1 MIKTAA
7 DRIIG
12 DNAAQDRAW
21 SFSDVKMHYYQ
32 SMFRIRS
39 RRFLVFSAVIPIA
52 FVFLLTGA
60 AQLASSQVRNQVQD
74 QIQEHFAAAQHAQ
87 QQDRLEDAVHEYLAV
102 LKLAPGLPEAYVN
115 LGLVYYAQSK
125 FDESARALSTA
136 GKLRPGMR
144 GVSLWLGIDEVRLN
158 HPAQGVPLLR
168 EAVRQYPQE
177 KQAESWLGTALWN
190 AGQMDA
196 ALLQLRKAAAQ
207 FPDDP
212 DLLFSLGEAYGKAAK
227 QQSEQLLEDSAGTAI
242 SDRIYA
248 STYVADHDWTK
259 AEGHLRRAIQ
269 RDPKSIDAHLD
280 LADVFL
286 NQAQLPAAIEQLE
299 QAGALSPNSPT
310 VLAKSGELMIL
321 SGQLPEG
328 LSRIEQAIKTDESE
342 ALDALGLPLE
352 GRISASEASAD
363 LLALCAATEK
373 KLEVTQPSSVARDVA
388 LAGLYAL
395 SGDSAAAAR
404 AYQRLAPAPQI
415 VKPNESALAQAMDAM
430 HQHRSE
436 AAEAALL
443 RWLALHP
450 ADISARY
457 ELVVVRRRV
466 ALEQIARLLA
476 VAPDSYH
483 VHQLLGQLYV
493 DREED
498 EKALAEYL
506 AVAAARPNLPDVHFW
521 LGHLYWKHGE
531 ADKAFVE
538 LTRQLEIDPGHPEA
552 NGELGA
558 VLVAKDR
565 TAEAIPHLE
574 LAIRSKP
581 DLWPAYQQ
589 LGQAYATQKNYAR
602 AEEILKRDLAHDRD
616 GGVHYQLAQV
626 MRAEG
631 KTAEAAKL
639 FAQVRAIKTER
650 SAATSTDDQADDGAK
665 R

>member
-1 MIKTAA
+1 MALSHV
-7 DRIIG
+7 R
-12 DNAAQDRAW
+12 
-21 SFSDVKMHYYQ
+21 MHYYQ
-32 SMFRIRS
+32 TMFRTRS
-39 RRFLVFSAVIPIA
+39 RRLLIFSALIPIA
-52 FVFLLTGA
+52 CVLSLAGT
-60 AQLASSQVRNQVQD
+60 AQDVSSQIQD
-74 QIQEHFAAAQHAQ
+74 QVQEHFLAAQQAQ
-87 QQDRLEDAVHEYLAV
+87 QQGRLEDAVHEYLAV

-125 FDESARALSTA
+125 FDGSARALSTA
-136 GKLRPGMR
+136 ARLRPGMR

-158 HPAQGVPLLR
+158 HPAQAVPLLR
-168 EAVRQYPQE
+168 EAVRQDPQE
-177 KQAESWLGTALWN
+177 KQAQSWLGTALWN
-190 AGQMDA
+190 AGQIDA

-212 DLLFSLGEAYGKAAK
+212 DLLFSLGEAYGKAAR

-248 STYVADHDWTK
+248 GTYAADHDWTK
-259 AEGHLRRAIQ
+259 AEGHLRRAIL
-269 RDPKSIDAHLD
+269 RDPKSVEAHID

-286 NQAQLPAAIEQLE
+286 QQAQLPAALEQLDQLD
-299 QAGALSPNSPT
+299 QASALSQKSAA
-310 VLAKSGELMIL
+310 VLAKSGQLLIL
-321 SGQLPEG
+321 SGQLQEG
-328 LSRIEQAIKTDESE
+328 LSRIEQAIETNESE
-342 ALDALGLPLE
+342 ALDALGLPVE
-352 GRISASEASAD
+352 ARIFAIDASAD
-363 LLALCAATEK
+363 LLALCHAAEE
-373 KLEVTQPSSVARDVA
+373 KLEAMQSLSVARDVA

-395 SGDSAAAAR
+395 SGDDAAAAR
-404 AYQRLAPAPQI
+404 ACQRLAPAPKI
-415 VKPNESALAQAMDAM
+415 AKPNESAFAQAMDAK
-430 HQHRSE
+430 HQHRND
-436 AAEAALL
+436 AAEADLL

-450 ADISARY
+450 GDLTARY
-457 ELVVVRRRV
+457 ELVVVRR
-466 ALEQIARLLA
+466 QIAMAQISRLLT

-521 LGHLYWKHGE
+521 LGHLYWKHGD
-531 ADKAFVE
+531 ADHAFAE

-589 LGQAYATQKNYAR
+589 LGQAYATQKDYAR
-602 AEEILKRDLAHDRD
+602 AEEILKRVLTHDRD

-650 SAATSTDDQADDGAK
+650 SAAPSADDHADDGAK
-665 R
+665 Q

>member
-1 MIKTAA
+1 MA
-7 DRIIG
+7 
-12 DNAAQDRAW
+12 
-21 SFSDVKMHYYQ
+21 FSHVKIHYHQ
-32 SMFRIRS
+32 SMFRIGS
-39 RRFLVFSAVIPIA
+39 PRFLVLSAMIPIA
-52 FVFLLTGA
+52 CVLSLAGA
-60 AQLASSQVRNQVQD
+60 AQAVSSQIQD
-74 QIQEHFAAAQHAQ
+74 QVEKHFLAAQQAQ
-87 QQDRLEDAVHEYLAV
+87 QEGRLDNAVDEYLAV
-102 LKLAPGLPEAYVN
+102 LKLSPELPEAYVN
-115 LGLVYYAQSK
+115 LGLVYYAQSR
-125 FDESARALSTA
+125 FDDSARALSTA

-158 HPAQGVPLLR
+158 HPAQGVALLR
-168 EAVRQYPQE
+168 EAVRQEPQD

-196 ALLQLRKAAAQ
+196 ALLQLRKASAQ

-242 SDRIYA
+242 ADRIYA
-248 STYVADHDWTK
+248 GTYAADRDWTK
-259 AEGHLRRAIQ
+259 AEGHLRRAIR
-269 RDPKSIDAHLD
+269 RDPKSVDAHLD

-286 NQAQLPAAIEQLE
+286 NQAQLPAALEQLE
-299 QAGALSPNSPT
+299 QASALSPKSAT
-310 VLAKSGELMIL
+310 VLAKSGELLIL

-328 LSRIEQAIKTDESE
+328 LSRVEQAVKTDQSE
-342 ALDALGLPLE
+342 ALYALGLPVE
-352 GRISASEASAD
+352 GRISANEASAD
-363 LLALCAATEK
+363 LLALCVRAEEK
-373 KLEVTQPSSVARDVA
+373 LKAIEPSSVARDVA
-388 LAGLYAL
+388 LAGLFAL
-395 SGDSAAAAR
+395 SGDDAAATQAC
-404 AYQRLAPAPQI
+404 QRLEPAPQI
-415 VKPNESALAQAMDAM
+415 AKPNENAFAQAMDAM
-430 HQHRSE
+430 YQHRYD

-450 ADISARY
+450 GDLSARY
-457 ELVVVRRRV
+457 ELVVVRRQV
-466 ALEQIARLLA
+466 AMEQIARLLA

-521 LGHLYWKHGE
+521 LGHLYWKHGD
-531 ADKAFVE
+531 ADHAFAE

-602 AEEILKRDLAHDRD
+602 AEEILKRVLAHDHD
-616 GGVHYQLAQV
+616 GGAHYQLALV
-626 MRAEG
+626 LRSEG

-639 FAQVRAIKTER
+639 FAKVRAIKTEK
-650 SAATSTDDQADDGAK
+650 SAAPSTSDPADDGA
-665 R
+665 RQ

>member
-1 MIKTAA
+1 MA
-7 DRIIG
+7 
-12 DNAAQDRAW
+12 
-21 SFSDVKMHYYQ
+21 FSDVKIHYYR
-32 SMFRIRS
+32 SMFRCHRRRS
-39 RRFLVFSAVIPIA
+39 LVFPAMILIACVLSLAGTAQVLSSPI
-52 FVFLLTGA
+52 
-60 AQLASSQVRNQVQD
+60 QD
-74 QIQEHFAAAQHAQ
+74 QVQEHFLAAQQAQ
-87 QQDRLEDAVHEYLAV
+87 QQDRLDDAVHEYLAV
-102 LKLAPGLPEAYVN
+102 VKLAPGLSEAYVN

-125 FDESARALSTA
+125 FEDSARALSTA

-158 HPAQGVPLLR
+158 HPAKAVPLLR
-168 EAVRQYPQE
+168 EAVRQDPQD

-212 DLLFSLGEAYGKAAK
+212 DLLFSLGEAYGKAAR
-227 QQSEQLLEDSAGTAI
+227 QQSEKLLEDSAGTAI

-248 STYVADHDWTK
+248 STYAADHDWAK
-259 AEGHLRRAIQ
+259 AEGHLRRAIR
-269 RDPKSIDAHLD
+269 RDPKSVDAHLD
-280 LADVFL
+280 LAEVFL
-286 NQAQLPAAIEQLE
+286 NQAQLPAALEQLG
-299 QAGALSPNSPT
+299 QAGALSPKSAT
-310 VLAKSGELMIL
+310 VLAKSGELLIL

-328 LSRIEQAIKTDESE
+328 LSRVEQAIKFDESA
-342 ALDALGLPLE
+342 ALDALGLPAE
-352 GRISASEASAD
+352 GRISARERSAD
-363 LLALCAATEK
+363 LLALCAAAEERLK
-373 KLEVTQPSSVARDVA
+373 AMQSSSLASDVA

-395 SGDSAAAAR
+395 SGDDATAAQT
-404 AYQRLAPAPQI
+404 YQRLAPSPPIAR
-415 VKPNESALAQAMDAM
+415 PNESTLALAIDAM
-430 HQHRSE
+430 HQHRYDG
-436 AAEAALL
+436 AEVALG

-450 ADISARY
+450 GDLSARY
-457 ELVVVRRRV
+457 ELFVVRRQI
-466 ALEQIARLLA
+466 AMAQIARLLA

-521 LGHLYWKHGE
+521 LGHLYWKHGD
-531 ADKAFVE
+531 ADHALVE

-589 LGQAYATQKNYAR
+589 LGQAYATQKNYVR
-602 AEEILKRDLAHDRD
+602 AEEILKRDLAHDHD
-616 GGVHYQLAQV
+616 GGAHYQLALV
-626 MRAEG
+626 LRAEG

-650 SAATSTDDQADDGAK
+650 SAVTSTDDHADDGAK
-665 R
+665 Q

>member
-1 MIKTAA
+1 MA
-7 DRIIG
+7 
-12 DNAAQDRAW
+12 
-21 SFSDVKMHYYQ
+21 FSDGKLHYYQ

-39 RRFLVFSAVIPIA
+39 RRFLVFSALIPIA
-52 FVFLLTGA
+52 CLLSLAVA
-60 AQLASSQVRNQVQD
+60 AQVARSQTPYQVQD
-74 QIQEHFAAAQHAQ
+74 QVQEHFVAAQQAQ
-87 QQDRLEDAVHEYLAV
+87 QQDRLDDAVHEYLAV
-102 LKLAPGLPEAYVN
+102 LKLAPALPEAYVN
-115 LGLVYYAQSK
+115 VGLVYYAQSK
-125 FDESARALSTA
+125 FADSARALQTA

-144 GVSLWLGIDEVRLN
+144 GVSLWLGIDEVKLN
-158 HPAQGVPLLR
+158 HPAQAVPLLR
-168 EAVRQYPQE
+168 EAVRQDPQVKE
-177 KQAESWLGTALWN
+177 AESWLGTALWN

-227 QQSEQLLEDSAGTAI
+227 HQSEQLLEDSAGTAI

-248 STYVADHDWTK
+248 STYAADHDWTK
-259 AEGHLRRAIQ
+259 AEGHLRRAIL
-269 RDPKSIDAHLD
+269 RDPNSVDARLD

-286 NQAQLPAAIEQLE
+286 NQAQLPAALEQLE
-299 QAGALSPNSPT
+299 QASALSPNSAT
-310 VLAKSGELMIL
+310 VLAKSGELLIL

-328 LSRIEQAIKTDESE
+328 LSRVEQAIKINESE
-342 ALDALGLPLE
+342 ALDALRLPVE
-352 GRISASEASAD
+352 GRIFASEASAD
-363 LLALCAATEK
+363 LLAICHAAEQ
-373 KLEVTQPSSVARDVA
+373 KLNAMQPSSVARDVS

-395 SGDSAAAAR
+395 SGDDSAAAR
-404 AYQRLAPAPQI
+404 AYQQLAPAPE
-415 VKPNESALAQAMDAM
+415 VAKPNESAFAQAMDAI
-430 HQHRSE
+430 HQHR
-436 AAEAALL
+436 AGVAEAALL

-450 ADISARY
+450 GDLAARY
-457 ELVVVRRRV
+457 ELVVVRRQLAMV
-466 ALEQIARLLA
+466 QIARLLA

-521 LGHLYWKHGE
+521 LGHLYWKHGD
-531 ADKAFVE
+531 ADRAFAE

-565 TAEAIPHLE
+565 IAEAIPHLE

-589 LGQAYATQKNYAR
+589 LGQAYATQRNYAR
-602 AEEILKRDLAHDRD
+602 AEEILRRDLAHDHD
-616 GGVHYQLAQV
+616 GGAHYQLALV
-626 MRAEG
+626 LRAEG
-631 KTAEAAKL
+631 KTAAAAKL
-639 FAQVRAIKTER
+639 FDQVRAIKTEK
-650 SAATSTDDQADDGAK
+650 SAVPSTDDHADGGAK
-665 R
+665 Q

>member
-1 MIKTAA
+1 VIS
-7 DRIIG
+7 IVG
-12 DNAAQDRAW
+12 SAQ
-21 SFSDVKMHYYQ
+21 V
-32 SMFRIRS
+32 
-39 RRFLVFSAVIPIA
+39 V
-52 FVFLLTGA
+52 
-60 AQLASSQVRNQVQD
+60 SSQIQNQVQ
-74 QIQEHFAAAQHAQ
+74 EHFFAAQRAQ
-87 QQDRLEDAVHEYLAV
+87 QLGQLDDAVHEYLAV
-102 LKLAPGLPEAYVN
+102 LKLAPRLPEAYVN
-115 LGLVYYAQSK
+115 LGLVYYAESK
-125 FDESARALSTA
+125 FDDSARELSTA

-144 GVSLWLGIDEVRLN
+144 GISLWLGIDEVRLN

-168 EAVRQYPQE
+168 EAVRKDPQD

-190 AGQMDA
+190 SGQMDA
-196 ALLQLRKAAAQ
+196 ALLQLRKASAQ

-248 STYVADHDWTK
+248 STYAVDHDWAK

-269 RDPKSIDAHLD
+269 RDPNSVDSHLD
-280 LADVFL
+280 LAEVLLD
-286 NQAQLPAAIEQLE
+286 QAKLPAALEQLE
-299 QAGALSPNSPT
+299 QAAALSPNSAT

-321 SGQLPEG
+321 SGQLPDG
-328 LSRIEQAIKTDESE
+328 LSRVERALKVDQIE
-342 ALDALGLPLE
+342 ALDALGLPVE
-352 GRISASEASAD
+352 GRTSDSEVSAD
-363 LLALCAATEK
+363 LLALCTAAEEK
-373 KLEVTQPSSVARDVA
+373 LKGMQPSSIARDIA
-388 LAGLYAL
+388 LAGLYAI
-395 SGDSAAAAR
+395 SGDDAAADQ
-404 AYQRLAPAPQI
+404 AYQRLPPAPRI
-415 VKPNESALAQAMDAM
+415 AKPASSAFAQAMDAM
-430 HQHRSE
+430 HQHRYDV
-436 AAEAALL
+436 AEASLL
-443 RWLALHP
+443 RWLALH
-450 ADISARY
+450 ASDLSARY
-457 ELVVVRRRV
+457 ELVVVRRQV
-466 ALEQIARLLA
+466 AMMQIARLLA

-498 EKALAEYL
+498 EKALAEYQ

-521 LGHLYWKHGE
+521 LGHLYWRHGD
-531 ADKAFVE
+531 ADHAFAE

-589 LGQAYATQKNYAR
+589 LGQAYATQKNYAQ
-602 AEEILKRDLAHDRD
+602 AEEILRRDLAHDPD

-650 SAATSTDDQADDGAK
+650 SAIATTDDHADDGAK
-665 R
+665 K